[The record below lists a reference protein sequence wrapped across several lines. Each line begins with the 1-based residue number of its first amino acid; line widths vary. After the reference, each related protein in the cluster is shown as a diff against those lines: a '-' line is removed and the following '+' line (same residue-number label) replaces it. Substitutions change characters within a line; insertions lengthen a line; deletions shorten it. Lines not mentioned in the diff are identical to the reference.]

1 MFLVTLTMILCL
13 LVSSVLCSQV
23 HLVLSQASL
32 SGLASSSPGVQSEDR
47 GTGDTGSPHTEME
60 LKQRF
65 SDRKVT
71 FYEKDNYR
79 CHLN

>member
-60 LKQRF
+60 LKHRF
-65 SDRKVT
+65 GNRKVVY
-71 FYEKDNYR
+71 YEK
-79 CHLN
+79 